1 MMGDDERS
9 MWRQKEMMKVRCET
23 IVWSGGVVNYVV
35 NQMVVWWFWRSWN
48 ERR

>member
-9 MWRQKEMMKVRCET
+9 MWRQKEMMKVRYET